1 MGIDRSRRITFE
13 EVAELYD
20 QVCPGYPESLVDD
33 VLALAEVPSDGRILE
48 IGCGPGNATLLFA
61 RRGYR
66 IVAVELGERLA
77 ALAIKNCRDYP
88 GVEIHNMAFEDWPT
102 EEDAFDLAIAA
113 DAFHWIP
120 PKIGYPKVARA
131 LKDSGSAA
139 FFWNVPVDP
148 GTDWSRAIDAVYRER
163 APGVENPA
171 RSFTLDW
178 VRPIIEANFAAAG
191 CFGPVT
197 VKEYHWSETYSSE
210 QYLKGLRTFSGHR
223 GLREETRAALF
234 AGIRDVIERAGG
246 QVTKPQMVALFQ
258 ARVQR

>member
-20 QVCPGYPESLVDD
+20 QVRPNYPEALVDD
-33 VLALAEVPSDGRILE
+33 VLALVEIPSDRRILE

-66 IVAVELGERLA
+66 IVAIELGERLA
-77 ALAIKNCRDYP
+77 ALAAKNCRAYP
-88 GVEIHNMAFEDWPT
+88 GVEIHNIAFEDWPT
-102 EEDAFDLAIAA
+102 EENAFDLAIAA

-120 PKIGYPKVARA
+120 PEIGYPKVARA

-163 APGVENPA
+163 APGVENPDH
-171 RSFTLDW
+171 SFTLDW
-178 VRPIIEANFAAAG
+178 VRPIIEGNFAAPG

-197 VKEYHWSETYSSE
+197 VKTYRWPETYSAE
-210 QYLKGLRTFSGHR
+210 QYLKMLRTFSGHR
-223 GLREETRAALF
+223 DLEEGIRAALF
-234 AGIRDVIERAGG
+234 AGIRDVIERVGG
-246 QVTKPQMVALFQ
+246 QVIKPQMVALFQ
-258 ARVQR
+258 ARVKK